1 MQSFLLPRQVDND
14 YRGHPFALWVFVPLT
29 AITIVRSLIHILRA
43 DGGAQSIATIP
54 LDTYPPAAAGAV
66 ITIFAIWGV
75 SQLLVGLFYLLVL
88 VRYRALIPLMYVSVF
103 LEYLGRMLVGTW
115 KPLTT
120 LATPPG
126 SSINGVMIFLSLAM
140 LLLCWRR
147 AHQTTESS

>member
-1 MQSFLLPRQVDND
+1 MQRFLLPRQVDND
-14 YRGHPFALWVFVPLT
+14 YRGHPVALWVFVPLT

-54 LDTYPPAAAGAV
+54 LDTYPPPAAGAV

-103 LEYLGRMLVGTW
+103 LEYLGRMLAGTW
-115 KPLTT
+115 KPLIT

-126 SSINGVMIFLSLAM
+126 SSLNGVMIFLSLAM

-147 AHQTTESS
+147 AHETTESN